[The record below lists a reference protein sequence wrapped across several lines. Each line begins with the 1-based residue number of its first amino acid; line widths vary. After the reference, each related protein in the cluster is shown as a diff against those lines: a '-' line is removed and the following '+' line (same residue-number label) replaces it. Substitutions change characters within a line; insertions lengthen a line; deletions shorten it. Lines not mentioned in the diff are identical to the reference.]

1 MRNKSKKWPTWYRDD
16 KTTVSCTEK
25 IKVMAENFD
34 EIQQI
39 TQDAFEDGL
48 LMLVPVVT
56 SPSSLGDAPSESVPR
71 SASAPSFLS
80 SPKKLSLDFMFAGVD
95 LPEDPR

>member
-39 TQDAFEDGL
+39 TQVAFEDGL
-48 LMLVPVVT
+48 LMEVSDEQMRETLHKMVDD
-56 SPSSLGDAPSESVPR
+56 LHNN
-71 SASAPSFLS
+71 LKN
-80 SPKKLSLDFMFAGVD
+80 KKS
-95 LPEDPR
+95 

>member
-48 LMLVPVVT
+48 LMEVSDEQMRETLHKMVDD
-56 SPSSLGDAPSESVPR
+56 LHNN
-71 SASAPSFLS
+71 LN
-80 SPKKLSLDFMFAGVD
+80 KKS
-95 LPEDPR
+95 

>member
-39 TQDAFEDGL
+39 TQDAFEGGL
-48 LMLVPVVT
+48 LMEVSDEQMRETLHKMVDD
-56 SPSSLGDAPSESVPR
+56 LHNN
-71 SASAPSFLS
+71 LKN
-80 SPKKLSLDFMFAGVD
+80 KKS
-95 LPEDPR
+95 

>member
-48 LMLVPVVT
+48 LMEVSDEQMRETLHKMVDD
-56 SPSSLGDAPSESVPR
+56 LYNN
-71 SASAPSFLS
+71 LKN
-80 SPKKLSLDFMFAGVD
+80 KKS
-95 LPEDPR
+95 